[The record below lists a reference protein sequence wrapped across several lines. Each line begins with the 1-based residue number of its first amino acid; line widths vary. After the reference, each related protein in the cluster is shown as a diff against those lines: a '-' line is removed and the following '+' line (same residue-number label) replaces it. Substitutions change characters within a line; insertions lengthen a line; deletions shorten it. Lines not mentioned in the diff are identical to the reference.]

1 MDIKQKPVGE
11 LTNNIG
17 NSDITIKNITQK
29 SKKVTNDLESND
41 IPQISK
47 DNSVSLDTLF
57 DNKPKNNTE
66 SNLGDTYTQL
76 NPGELTQN
84 IRRNKFDILFDNEP
98 KHDNVG
104 NDLDPVYE
112 NPTHKKDIKLE
123 QYDQLAPGELTPNI
137 NNKSLENFVFDN
149 EPKNTNIGKN
159 MEPAFIN
166 PKKTNNTLDKDIL
179 FENPINN
186 RKTELDMITNK
197 MKNRK
202 NIGTDLGK
210 LY

>member
-17 NSDITIKNITQK
+17 NSDITIKNITQT

-57 DNKPKNNTE
+57 DNEQKNNTE

-76 NPGELTQN
+76 NPGELTPN

-98 KHDNVG
+98 KNNNVG
-104 NDLDPVYE
+104 NDLDPVFE
-112 NPTHKKDIKLE
+112 NPTQKNDIKLE

-149 EPKNTNIGKN
+149 EPKNTNIGQN
-159 MEPAFIN
+159 MDPVFIN
-166 PKKTNNTLDKDIL
+166 PKKINNSLDKDIL
-179 FENPINN
+179 FENPIHN